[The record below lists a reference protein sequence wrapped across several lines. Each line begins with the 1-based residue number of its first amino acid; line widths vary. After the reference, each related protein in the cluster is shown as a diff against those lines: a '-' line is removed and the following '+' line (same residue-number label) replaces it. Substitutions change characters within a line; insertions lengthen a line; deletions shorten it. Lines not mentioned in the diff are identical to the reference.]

1 MTKLG
6 KLLPLALPLAY
17 SNMIPKREA
26 NLHLRVR
33 RGGGFME
40 EVKAGNL
47 ERECLEEKCIKH
59 EFDEI
64 YSAFNKYGLVLKF
77 RHFSGFLS
85 EIFGKK

>member
-1 MTKLG
+1 
-6 KLLPLALPLAY
+6 
-17 SNMIPKREA
+17 
-26 NLHLRVR
+26 
-33 RGGGFME
+33 ME

-85 EIFGKK
+85 ESAKNRFLAWKNFNN